1 MNPLSETREGF
12 FFPQTL
18 VIPSYLHLVKNPIGI
33 FDSGVGGLTVAKA
46 IRELLPA
53 EDIIYFGDTAH
64 LPYGE
69 KSSEAIKSYS
79 LGIAEFLVAS
89 GAKAIVIACNSA
101 SSVATDVLKEKYEP
115 KIPIINVI
123 DPVVDAIPENT
134 NTIGVIGTRAT
145 ITSNVYQEKITGK
158 SATLDIRAMATPLFV
173 PVIEEGLES
182 SEIARKTAEHYL
194 GLESMKGIDTLI
206 PGCTHYPLLTQLFRD
221 ILGAD
226 VQLMNTPVIVAEYA
240 HHVLQEANLL
250 NAEESLGTSKF
261 FVSDY
266 TPTFERISRH
276 FFHDSIHLEEYELW
290 K

>member
-1 MNPLSETREGF
+1 M
-12 FFPQTL
+12 
-18 VIPSYLHLVKNPIGI
+18 KNPIGI

-69 KSSEAIKSYS
+69 KSSEAIRNYS
-79 LGIAEFLVAS
+79 LGIANFLVES

-101 SSVATDVLKEKYEP
+101 SSVATEVLKEKFEP

-123 DPVVDAIPENT
+123 DPVVAAIPET
-134 NTIGVIGTRAT
+134 TETIGVIGTRAT
-145 ITSNVYQEKITGK
+145 ISSDVYQQKISGK
-158 SATLDIRAMATPLFV
+158 RSTLDIRAMATPLFV

-182 SEIARKTAEHYL
+182 SEIARQTAMHYL

-206 PGCTHYPLLTQLFRD
+206 PGCTHYPLLTQLFRE
-221 ILGAD
+221 ILGSD
-226 VQLMNTPVIVAEYA
+226 IQLMNTPAIVADYA
-240 HHVLQEANLL
+240 REVLSENHLL
-250 NAEESLGTSKF
+250 EEENSIGTSKF
-261 FVSDY
+261 YVSDY

-276 FFHDSIHLEEYELW
+276 FFHDNIHLEEYELW